1 LKSLTLIA
9 ALVVAGSASAAQV
22 WVAPAAQKIRPS
34 VQAPAG
40 AATTAKIAA
49 AKNEFESF
57 HVVITGAA
65 SGVSMGL
72 EGLNDG
78 NGHTIAGRDVVLYRE
93 ALLNVTQ
100 PSGADGAAGMWPD
113 ALVPDVDPIMGEK
126 RNAFPFDV
134 PAGESRAVFVDIH
147 APQGTPA
154 GIYKGTINITGS
166 VTAQVPVEL
175 TVWDFEVPS
184 TSTLK
189 SAFGMAWNGPCAG
202 HGDPGCAN
210 YAAQMVLRAR
220 YVQAALDN
228 HVSIYAPYYTAT
240 VSASGVQDWS
250 AFDQYAGP
258 FLDGTAHT
266 RLAGAKLTAVQV
278 NGPSTTTDVA
288 GWASHFKSK
297 GWFSALFDYV
307 CDEPPLT
314 CQWSDI
320 NNRIAASRAADAAVP
335 TLVTTTAA
343 QALQMGVSGIDLF
356 TPVVNYMEGK
366 PASDHAGNQ
375 RSKYPAVAWWYQSCM
390 SFGCSGVGGGLDGSG
405 ESGWP
410 SYAVDTDGTRNR
422 AMEWLSFTYNMQ
434 GELYYETTMTFAS
447 GNAWNNQFAFG
458 GTGDGTLF
466 YPGTPAQIG
475 GSTDIPVESLR
486 LKGIRDGMEDY
497 ELLNL
502 AAKLGQGDKAMQI
515 AKGVYPKTYQ
525 ATSSPAAIDSA
536 RAELAGLILHALGK
550 DNSTPSCV
558 TTSCNASA
566 PSESPAAAASLSGG
580 GCSSTGMQSGWLM
593 IPAFAFFML
602 RRRAA
607 KAARAA

>member
-1 LKSLTLIA
+1 MKTLPLFVTLLA
-9 ALVVAGSASAAQV
+9 AGSVSAAQV
-22 WVAPAAQKIRPS
+22 WVAPAAQKIRPNTA
-34 VQAPAG
+34 APAS
-40 AATTAKIAA
+40 APTTAKIAA

-57 HVVITGAA
+57 HVVVSGPA
-65 SGVSMGL
+65 SGVSMAL

-78 NGHTIAGRDVVLYRE
+78 NGHTISGRDVVLYRE
-93 ALLNVTQ
+93 ALLNVPQ
-100 PSGADGAAGMWPD
+100 PTGGDGAAGMWPD
-113 ALVPDVDPIMGEK
+113 ALVPDVDPIAGEK

-134 PAGESRAVFVDIH
+134 PAGESRAVLVDIH

-154 GIYKGTINITGS
+154 GVYKGMININGG

-175 TVWDFEVPS
+175 TVWDFDIPS

-189 SAFGMAWNGPCAG
+189 SAFGMSWNGPCAG
-202 HGDPGCAN
+202 HGDPSCAN
-210 YAAQMVLRAR
+210 FAAEMKLRAS

-228 HVSIYAPYYTAT
+228 HVSIYAPYYTST
-240 VSASGVQDWS
+240 VAADGSPNWGD
-250 AFDQYAGP
+250 FDAYAGP
-258 FLDGTAHT
+258 FLDGTAPT
-266 RLAGAKLTAVQV
+266 RLPGAKLTAVQV
-278 NGPSTTTDVA
+278 NGPSTTPVVA
-288 GWASHFKSK
+288 AWAQHFKNK
-297 GWFSALFDYV
+297 GWFPALFDYV

-314 CQWSDI
+314 CPWSDI
-320 NNRIAASRAADAAVP
+320 NNRISASRAADPSVP
-335 TLVTTTAA
+335 TLVTTTSVQA
-343 QALQMGVSGIDLF
+343 QQQGVNGIDLF

-366 PASDHAGNQ
+366 PGSDHAGNQ

-434 GELYYETTMTFAS
+434 GELYYEMTMSFS
-447 GNAWNNQFAFG
+447 GDPWNNQFAFG

-466 YPGTPAQIG
+466 YPGTPAKIG

-497 ELLNL
+497 ELLAL
-502 AAKLGQGDKAMQI
+502 ATKLGQGDKAKQI
-515 AKGVYPKTYQ
+515 AQGVYPKTYQ

-536 RAELAGLILHALGK
+536 RAELAALILHALGK
-550 DNSTPSCV
+550 DVSSSCSTTGCNGAAV
-558 TTSCNASA
+558 TTQGSSQ
-566 PSESPAAAASLSGG
+566 GG
-580 GCSSTGMQSGWLM
+580 GCSSTGVQSAWLM
-593 IPAFAFFML
+593 VPAALFFML

-607 KAARAA
+607 RQARAA